1 MTVPP
6 RASALRRS
14 ARAAAVVTG
23 MVLLGGHAAWAV
35 TIARGAATVPDPLVA
50 GADGT
55 LLDDTAVAP
64 ATGAAAPIV
73 APVAGTAGV
82 AGAAGP
88 QRLGGWAERLSPR
101 VGVPAVALAAYGA
114 AEVRLAAEDPA
125 CHLSW
130 VALAGIGAVES
141 DHGRFRGAALGAD
154 GRSDPPVVG
163 IPLDGNGVAAIAD
176 SDGGRFDG
184 DGVHDRAVGAMQF
197 IPGTWRRWGADGD
210 GDGVADPF
218 VLPDAALAAGR
229 YLCHAGA
236 GDLRDG
242 AAWRRAVLAYNASS
256 AYVARVTRA
265 SNGYAAASRG

>member
-1 MTVPP
+1 MTVPHRP
-6 RASALRRS
+6 SALRRA

-23 MVLLGGHAAWAV
+23 VVLLGGQAAWAV
-35 TIARGAATVPDPLVA
+35 TIARGAATVQDPLAV
-50 GADGT
+50 GAEGAV
-55 LLDDTAVAP
+55 LDDTAAAPVA
-64 ATGAAAPIV
+64 GAAAPAA
-73 APVAGTAGV
+73 APARGAAGT
-82 AGAAGP
+82 AGP
-88 QRLGGWAERLSPR
+88 QRLRGWAEGLSPR

-163 IPLDGNGVAAIAD
+163 IPLDGNGVAAVAD

-184 DGVHDRAVGAMQF
+184 DAVHDRAVGAMQF

-256 AYVARVTRA
+256 AYVARVTQA